1 MAIRAR
7 LAAPPVLPSETWPF
21 HVATWTSIPAH
32 LLWREDRRMEAET
45 YLSSGYGLRLAIK
58 ERAVGWQRLGHMARV
73 TLPNRTKGTLVSAE
87 FGKPWLAATQVFDIR
102 PVPRKWL
109 ATEKIKDAEALAAP
123 VGSIL
128 VTRSGNVGR
137 STLATDALNGVLASD
152 DLLRIEAREPEQW
165 GWIYAYLRSPQARA
179 MMSGAQ
185 YGHIIK
191 HLETSHL
198 DALPVPVVRPEIA
211 ADFHKRTHAILELRN
226 RAQKSATEADQRFEN
241 ALGSLEVKD
250 WGENGFS
257 INSSALYGARRRL
270 EAARHNPGVA
280 AIRQHL
286 AKRGAGFT
294 SVSQLGY
301 RVWVP
306 SRYKRIPAVDGVV
319 YYDSADLLE
328 INPDTSK
335 RFADCGFGDE
345 YRGRVDSNWLL
356 MPSSD
361 QVYGIIG
368 NAVLAGHFLDGQVV
382 SNHVIRIAP
391 EDKPKARAGYLLVAL
406 THPVLGR
413 PLVKSLAFGSS
424 VPELDPAEIRQFQ
437 VVRLAS
443 KDEDTIAD
451 LAEESAADRARA
463 DVLERELA
471 EDAGKYIE
479 KFLAGDMMHFVT
491 TMPTIQ
497 ETELVSSAALPEHSR
512 VCLLRAMPK
521 AGLSKGAEGTI
532 VHIYE
537 EGGYEVEFVSGL
549 KRPVVL
555 TLEADEIEALMVD
568 A

>member
-1 MAIRAR
+1 
-7 LAAPPVLPSETWPF
+7 
-21 HVATWTSIPAH
+21 
-32 LLWREDRRMEAET
+32 MEAET
-45 YLSSGYGLRLAIK
+45 YLSSGYGLRLAIE
-58 ERAVGWQRLGHMARV
+58 ERAVGWKRLGQMARV
-73 TLPNRTKGTLVSAE
+73 WQPSRLKGTLVGSDVGTP
-87 FGKPWLAATQVFDIR
+87 FLAATQVFDNR

-109 ATEKIKDAEALAAP
+109 ALARTENSAERFVP
-123 VGSIL
+123 SGTIL
-128 VTRSGNVGR
+128 VTCSGAVGR
-137 STLATDALNGVLASD
+137 ATLAQEGLAKILISH
-152 DLLRIEAREPEQW
+152 DLLRIEARESEQW

-198 DALPVPVVRPEIA
+198 DALPVPVVQPEIA
-211 ADFHKRTHAILELRN
+211 ADFHKRTQAILDLRN
-226 RAQKSATEADQRFEN
+226 RAQIFATEADQRFET
-241 ALGSLEVKD
+241 ALGPLNVKD

-257 INSSALYGARRRL
+257 IKASILWGGRRRF
-270 EAARHNPGVA
+270 EAAPHNPGVA
-280 AIRQHL
+280 AIRRHL
-286 AKRGAGFT
+286 AKRGVGFT
-294 SVSQLGY
+294 SVNQLGY

-328 INPDTSK
+328 INPDTTK

-356 MPSSD
+356 MPCSG

-368 NAVLAGHFLDGQVV
+368 NAVLAGNSLDGQVV

-424 VPELDPAEIRQFQ
+424 VPELDPVEIREFQ

-443 KDEDTIAD
+443 KDEYAIAD

-471 EDAGKYIE
+471 EDAGKLIE
-479 KFLAGDMMHFVT
+479 KFLAGDMVHFVT
-491 TMPTIQ
+491 MIPTIQ
-497 ETELVSSAALPEHSR
+497 ETGLVDPAALPEHSR
-512 VCLLRAMPK
+512 VRLLRAVPK
-521 AGLSKGAEGTI
+521 AGLAKGAEGTI
-532 VHIYE
+532 VHVYE
-537 EGGYEVEFVSGL
+537 EGGYEVEFLGGL

-555 TLEADEIEALMVD
+555 TLEADEIEGLKSD

>member
-7 LAAPPVLPSETWPF
+7 LAAPPVQPSEIWPF
-21 HVATWTSIPAH
+21 HVAKWTSLPAH
-32 LLWREDRRMEAET
+32 LLWRGDRRMEAET
-45 YLSSGYGLRLAIK
+45 YLSSGYGLRLAIE
-58 ERAVGWQRLGHMARV
+58 ERAVGWKRLGQMARV
-73 TLPNRTKGTLVSAE
+73 WQPSRLKGTLVGSDVGTP
-87 FGKPWLAATQVFDIR
+87 FLAATQVFDNR

-109 ATEKIKDAEALAAP
+109 ALARTENSAERFVP
-123 VGSIL
+123 SGTIL
-128 VTRSGNVGR
+128 VTCSGAVGR
-137 STLATDALNGVLASD
+137 ATLAQEGLAKILISH
-152 DLLRIEAREPEQW
+152 DLLRIEARESEQW

-198 DALPVPVVRPEIA
+198 DALPVPVVQPEIA
-211 ADFHKRTHAILELRN
+211 ADFHKRTQAILDLRN
-226 RAQKSATEADQRFEN
+226 RAQIFATEADQRFET
-241 ALGSLEVKD
+241 ALGPLNVKD

-257 INSSALYGARRRL
+257 IKASILWGGRRRF
-270 EAARHNPGVA
+270 EAAPHNPGVA
-280 AIRQHL
+280 AIRRHL
-286 AKRGAGFT
+286 AKRGVGFT
-294 SVSQLGY
+294 SVNQLGY

-328 INPDTSK
+328 INPDTTK

-356 MPSSD
+356 MPCSG

-368 NAVLAGHFLDGQVV
+368 NAVLAGNSLDGQVV

-424 VPELDPAEIRQFQ
+424 VPELDPVEIREFQ

-443 KDEDTIAD
+443 KDEYAIAD

-471 EDAGKYIE
+471 EDAGKLIE
-479 KFLAGDMMHFVT
+479 KFLAGDMVHFVT
-491 TMPTIQ
+491 MIPTIQ
-497 ETELVSSAALPEHSR
+497 ETGLVDPAALPEHSR
-512 VCLLRAMPK
+512 VRLLRAVPK
-521 AGLSKGAEGTI
+521 AGLAKGAEGTI
-532 VHIYE
+532 VHVYE
-537 EGGYEVEFVSGL
+537 EGGYEVEFLGGL

-555 TLEADEIEALMVD
+555 TLEADEIEGLKSD